1 MITLK
6 KENVVK
12 RVDSEARA
20 LALEMNGFV
29 RMDGK
34 STKAPDAGAGD
45 LEAVKKELADAKEK
59 LEAANKENAKLSQ
72 ELVGTKEQLAAAL
85 KQNQKAAAKK

>member
-20 LALEMNGFV
+20 LVLELKGFA
-29 RMDGK
+29 RTDGK
-34 STKAPDAGAGD
+34 SAKAPDIGVGG
-45 LEAVKKELADAKEK
+45 LEAVKKELADTKEK

-72 ELVGTKEQLAAAL
+72 ELDGTKEQLATAL